1 MQKKIVLIFV
11 SFILFILSGCMEHV
25 DLPVLVMPTNTPL
38 PQSDESSG
46 SVDYNSIKETIR
58 DGIKVFG
65 GNILLYRNVVS
76 QCLFEKEQREAS
88 SHPLSRIDGP
98 FSFYIEKEE
107 NYHVRYGEIVQ
118 KVINTVMPRGY
129 SEKYNPYITEDE
141 DTATFL
147 IYFTSEESFMGT
159 LLSESGAYGIY
170 ITGRQEENIIKRGL
184 IYVMDYESL
193 KRKNPSL
200 EPSDIWTIV
209 EAVLVEEMTQT
220 PIACQ
225 DTSLDPTMRFYD
237 SPKIKDYLQKPDL
250 TERDFAIIKIAL
262 KLPPGTDKGEWKKIM
277 DEYEGG

>member
-1 MQKKIVLIFV
+1 
-11 SFILFILSGCMEHV
+11 MEHV
-25 DLPVLVMPTNTPL
+25 DLPVSVMPTNTPL
-38 PQSDESSG
+38 PQSDESSV
-46 SVDYNSIKETIR
+46 SVDYNSLKDTIR
-58 DGIKVFG
+58 EGIEVFG
-65 GNILLYRNVVS
+65 NDKTLYKDVVS
-76 QCLFEKEQREAS
+76 QCLFEEEERETNT
-88 SHPLSRIDGP
+88 HPLSRIDGP
-98 FSFYIEKEE
+98 FSFYIEREG

-118 KVINTVMPRGY
+118 KVIDTVMPRGY
-129 SEKYNPYITEDE
+129 NEKYKPYITEDE

-147 IYFTSEESFMGT
+147 IYFASEESFMGT

-170 ITGRQEENIIKRGL
+170 ITKKQEENIIKRGL

-209 EAVLVEEMTQT
+209 EAVLAEEMTQA

-262 KLPPGTDKGEWKKIM
+262 KLPVGTEKKEWERIM